1 MGESPIRV
9 SLCIHGQR
17 FVTTVGMSVHPSDW
31 VNDPAS
37 PGLKGQWV
45 RPDTVNSSGATAVK
59 INNRLKRVV
68 RHFDQWEPSAPDY
81 PDRELLSLQLKYA
94 LGKKKMPKPEE
105 VDREEKRFLIG
116 AFDEY
121 LKCRPQTRQWSPETL
136 KAHKTLRGHLITG
149 FGSKKLDFF
158 DEDGL
163 NAFIH
168 YLRYDRKMKENTIRK
183 MFTSFKSFLNWAY
196 EKHYTKED
204 SIRFYYPRFV
214 VYDKP
219 VIHLDKEELQRLWN
233 LELPVDGEVITLKD
247 KEGQPYQKVI
257 LNHETLE
264 KAKDLFLFQCMTSL
278 RYDDLS
284 SVRWSNIRDN
294 KLCIVTGK
302 TRNPIVIELNRYART
317 ILDKYKACM
326 LPFGLALPM
335 LSNQEMNRALKIIC
349 QLCGFDEPV
358 TFTYSQAGKRIE
370 ETMPKYQC
378 LGTHNGRKTFISLA
392 LSEGI
397 PMQIVRNWSGHR
409 SEESMQPYIAI
420 TDKARIDS
428 MNKYEA
434 GLRLDG

>member
-1 MGESPIRV
+1 M
-9 SLCIHGQR
+9 
-17 FVTTVGMSVHPSDW
+17 
-31 VNDPAS
+31 
-37 PGLKGQWV
+37 
-45 RPDTVNSSGATAVK
+45 RPDTVNSSGATATR

-136 KAHKTLRGHLITG
+136 KAHKTLRVHLITG
-149 FGSKKLDFF
+149 IGSKKLDFF
-158 DEDGL
+158 DEEGL

-257 LNHETLE
+257 LNHETLV

-278 RYDDLS
+278 R
-284 SVRWSNIRDN
+284 
-294 KLCIVTGK
+294 
-302 TRNPIVIELNRYART
+302 
-317 ILDKYKACM
+317 
-326 LPFGLALPM
+326 
-335 LSNQEMNRALKIIC
+335 
-349 QLCGFDEPV
+349 
-358 TFTYSQAGKRIE
+358 
-370 ETMPKYQC
+370 
-378 LGTHNGRKTFISLA
+378 
-392 LSEGI
+392 
-397 PMQIVRNWSGHR
+397 
-409 SEESMQPYIAI
+409 
-420 TDKARIDS
+420 
-428 MNKYEA
+428 
-434 GLRLDG
+434 